1 MTEVLNTDVILQ
13 IGDQRYTGWKAISIG
28 TGIEQLA
35 GQFELSCADRWALRG
50 EPRPILPGKTCTVLL
65 HGVPVITGFIDEA
78 SPAYGPNEHALRIA
92 GRDATG
98 DLVDCAAST
107 DGQSWEGR
115 NLVQIAADLCEP
127 FGIPVRIDG
136 SPGAVFR
143 KQAVS
148 PGETAFEVLS
158 RAARQRGFLLVSDS
172 VGGLLITRA
181 GSRRAVRALRLGTD
195 ILEGSATY
203 SHVERFSRYDVIGQD
218 NEQSYE
224 GAEGLAQQVLARASD
239 PAIRRSR
246 VTVIDMPDATDA
258 GAAKQL
264 ALWTAATRKARGERA
279 ELTVRGWLD
288 GAKPWAANS
297 LVRIDDAWLG
307 MAGDYLIASVT
318 FSLDDQGGQITRLSV
333 TPRNAYLPEPL
344 IEAPSE

>member
-1 MTEVLNTDVILQ
+1 MTDVLNTDVVLQ
-13 IGDQRYTGWKAISIG
+13 IDDRQFTGWKAISIS

-35 GQFELSCADRWALRG
+35 GQFELTCADRWALRG
-50 EPRPILPGKTCTVLL
+50 EPRPILPGKSCTVLL
-65 HGVPVITGFIDEA
+65 HGVPVITGAIDEA
-78 SPAYGPNEHALRIA
+78 SPAYGPNEHALRIR

-115 NLVQIAADLCEP
+115 NLVQIAADVAKP
-127 FGIPVRIDG
+127 FGIPVRIEG

-172 VGGLLITRA
+172 LGGLLITRA
-181 GSRRAVRALRLGTD
+181 GGQRAVRSLRLGTD
-195 ILEGSATY
+195 ILDGSATY
-203 SHVERFSRYDVIGQD
+203 SHAERFSRYDVIGQD
-218 NEQSYE
+218 NEQAYD
-224 GAEGLAQQVLARASD
+224 GAEALAQQVLASATD

-246 VTVIDMPDATDA
+246 RTVIDVPDATDA
-258 GAAKQL
+258 GAARQL
-264 ALWTAATRKARGERA
+264 ALWTAATRRARGERA

-288 GAKPWAANS
+288 GATPWAANT
-297 LVRIDDAWLG
+297 LVRIDDPWLG
-307 MAGDYLIASVT
+307 LAGDYLIASVA
-318 FSLDDQGGQITRLSV
+318 FSLDDQAGQITRLSV
-333 TPRNAYLPEPL
+333 TPPAAFAPEPL
-344 IEAPSE
+344 IESRAE